1 MHQCFFNMPIPTL
14 IKIMQNNQLT
24 GFPCMTAKNV
34 KKYLAPSPATPKGR
48 MRRPRTGIRSTG
60 NQKQQREK
68 IKEEPVAASEEE
80 TMIRYTGP
88 TEEHVITDDK
98 IANNVFVSQHSR
110 KITQGR
116 VTPTRQ
122 EPCQYAPSMAT
133 SIITLRM
140 ITTPTT
146 STQDLLRTLQM
157 KLSSRHSMKSSK
169 KWKERSTNPSST
181 SPTIKRSAH
190 SKHIWNDKIVTG
202 NLWNHQTIG

>member
-1 MHQCFFNMPIPTL
+1 MYTLPYKQQQMKYMHQKFFNMPIPTL

-98 IANNVFVSQHSR
+98 IANNVFLFRS
-110 KITQGR
+110 
-116 VTPTRQ
+116 TRGQ
-122 EPCQYAPSMAT
+122 EHRD
-133 SIITLRM
+133 IVHRRNR
-140 ITTPTT
+140 
-146 STQDLLRTLQM
+146 STASALNRRESVLLRG
-157 KLSSRHSMKSSK
+157 
-169 KWKERSTNPSST
+169 
-181 SPTIKRSAH
+181 
-190 SKHIWNDKIVTG
+190 V
-202 NLWNHQTIG
+202 